1 MQDWLHSFDFFVK
14 HLFFKLKIK
23 YNPKKFDIKL
33 TNLALTRSS
42 YILLDSELINY

>member
-1 MQDWLHSFDFFVK
+1 MQDWLHSFDFLAK

-33 TNLALTRSS
+33 TNSALALSS
-42 YILLDSELINY
+42 